1 MPATYHQQLLQA
13 AQQRLQALVLVPAA
27 RVHIDRPDPV
37 GKDDC
42 PAITLELNEGRV
54 QQVLGSEGL
63 HDLLSVRVELLVGVF
78 TRGDPHTL
86 VADPVIAEAHLALMA
101 DPSLGGLA
109 QRLSYQRTQP
119 RRAPSDGTAGLFELT
134 YEVTVVVDERTLSI
148 PTG

>member
-1 MPATYHQQLLQA
+1 MPTYQQQLLQA
-13 AQQRLQALVLVPAA
+13 AQSRLQSLTLVPAA
-27 RVHIDRPDPV
+27 RVLIDRPDPV

-54 QQVLGSEGL
+54 QQVIGSEGV
-63 HDLLSVRVELLVGVF
+63 HDLLAVRAELLITAF

-86 VADPVIAEAHLALMA
+86 VADPIVAELHAALMA

-119 RRAPSDGTAGLFELT
+119 RRVPSDGTAGVFELT
-134 YEVTVVVDERTLSI
+134 YEATVVVDERTLSI
-148 PTG
+148 YTG